1 MSIPCDLPPMKGN
14 VRTVSYLETLY
25 VQAFMLT
32 FTENEMNHEY
42 LKIFPHGSAEIL
54 VNCFRVSTWGKPYA
68 IWVWGLA
75 LPRTDQLCNQ

>member
-1 MSIPCDLPPMKGN
+1 MSILCDLPHMKET

-42 LKIFPHGSAEIL
+42 LKIFTHGSA
-54 VNCFRVSTWGKPYA
+54 
-68 IWVWGLA
+68 
-75 LPRTDQLCNQ
+75 

>member
-1 MSIPCDLPPMKGN
+1 MSIPCDLPHMKEN
-14 VRTVSYLETLY
+14 VRIVSYLETLY

-42 LKIFPHGSAEIL
+42 LKNFPHGSAEIL

-75 LPRTDQLCNQ
+75 LPRTDQHCSQ

>member
-32 FTENEMNHEY
+32 FTENEMNDEY
-42 LKIFPHGSAEIL
+42 LKIFPHSSAEIL
-54 VNCFRVSTWGKPYA
+54 VNCFRVST
-68 IWVWGLA
+68 
-75 LPRTDQLCNQ
+75 